1 MTHTTHHIEPQKIY
15 FGVFGALMVF
25 TAVTVWASMV
35 DLGPLSIVVALVIA
49 VCKALLV
56 VLFFM
61 HVRYSRPLTQIVVA
75 GGVLWLIIL
84 LVLTL
89 SDYFSRGWLPAPA
102 GW

>member
-1 MTHTTHHIEPQKIY
+1 MTHTTHHVEPKKVY
-15 FGVFGALMVF
+15 LRVFAALMVF
-25 TAVTVWASMV
+25 TVVTVWASTV
-35 DLGPLSIVVALVIA
+35 DLGPLNIVVALVIA

-75 GGVLWLIIL
+75 GGFLWLIIL